1 MSYHG
6 KAPPS
11 LYSNFLAYGYVA
23 AKCTYPPLFPWDAK
37 GSETEELQA
46 LLEKWEGHAKAL
58 EEAPLLKE
66 EDGDMRDDT
75 ARRKAIAK
83 ALIRHEA
90 TMSEGEAAALK
101 KALASRV

>member
-1 MSYHG
+1 M
-6 KAPPS
+6 
-11 LYSNFLAYGYVA
+11 
-23 AKCTYPPLFPWDAK
+23 
-37 GSETEELQA
+37 
-46 LLEKWEGHAKAL
+46 
-58 EEAPLLKE
+58 LKE

-101 KALASRV
+101 KALGSRV